1 MDVDKF
7 EDKINEVKKAFEEM
21 TVAYKECEDFE
32 KIVAFPK
39 KFNLNEKEK
48 LNEKRLLEEL
58 KDCIDKWED
67 KLNDLRNG
75 IID

>member
-39 KFNLNEKEK
+39 NFNLNACAVK
-48 LNEKRLLEEL
+48 
-58 KDCIDKWED
+58 I
-67 KLNDLRNG
+67 
-75 IID
+75 